1 MNNVYVDSEQLLNC
15 ALNLKKDATNI
26 LTTFQNECS
35 HAITAGNE
43 CLRVSGL
50 DSSTINASLNKIF
63 TKAYDQ
69 LMLLANFLATN
80 VAQEYDLTTQAIAKS
95 FNQEF
100 ANEIASL
107 LGITIG
113 SVAGGATG
121 IGTNISS
128 SSGIIGGYTGGS
140 GGSYPSTG
148 SQKTS
153 PYPNGNQTG
162 QVNLTDLTA
171 EEKAKLEAAGY
182 KWECHDG
189 TCGWYKTD
197 PNTGQPILA
206 GSNDLNKMY
215 GILGADQNGKYKP
228 TPSTSINGGMTSVPS
243 NISNSNVT
251 ETIMMQKGFTKD
263 ADGNWVNSDGVV
275 VGSGDAEII
284 SHEYNRFL
292 ENSGGDIN
300 SAYNSTQA
308 LTDQLI
314 KASANGEPVLKRD
327 AAGNPYVVTDSNFG
341 LGGNTRNSDTTSSN
355 ISSHLSD
362 DEYFRMYG
370 RSRDTSSSISSR
382 DSAINANS
390 LKQEQQEYKNYT
402 DTSNAN
408 YHLGGNATNS
418 HPYLSNDEYF
428 RMYGR
433 SRDTSSSISSRDS
446 AINANS
452 LKQEQ
457 QEYKNYTDTSN
468 ANYHLGG
475 NATNSH
481 PYLSNDEY
489 FRMYGRSRDTSS
501 SISSRD
507 SAINANSMKQEQMA
521 SRSINTN
528 VSSTK
533 SSYTNEK
540 MDILGKTDNSPS
552 FSSKSS
558 SSSNQHKSIF
568 DINVG
573 SNNSNSS
580 SKRGSI
586 SSSSS
591 SMSSTTTKPTTNA
604 KYSSGSSIKTTP
616 STKTTSISSRDS
628 AINANSMRNEQRAAR
643 TTSKVYDSSTKS
655 NSKWA

>member
-1 MNNVYVDSEQLLNC
+1 MNNIYVDSEQLLNC
-15 ALNLKKDATNI
+15 ALNLKKEATNI

-50 DSSTINASLNKIF
+50 DSSAVNTSLNKIF
-63 TKAYDQ
+63 TNTYDQ

-107 LGITIG
+107 LGITVG
-113 SVAGGATG
+113 TVTGGATG
-121 IGTNISS
+121 IGTNISG
-128 SSGIIGGYTGGS
+128 SSGIAGGYS
-140 GGSYPSTG
+140 GGSSYFGGTCGSSPSTG
-148 SQKTS
+148 SPNAS

-162 QVNLTDLTA
+162 QVNLTNLTP

-182 KWECHDG
+182 KWQCGPDG
-189 TCGWYKTD
+189 CGWYKTD

-206 GSNDLNKMY
+206 DSSDLNKMY

-228 TPSTSINGGMTSVPS
+228 TPSTSISGGTTGGVPS
-243 NISNSNVT
+243 SKNSNY
-251 ETIMMQKGFTKD
+251 
-263 ADGNWVNSDGVV
+263 
-275 VGSGDAEII
+275 
-284 SHEYNRFL
+284 H
-292 ENSGGDIN
+292 
-300 SAYNSTQA
+300 
-308 LTDQLI
+308 
-314 KASANGEPVLKRD
+314 
-327 AAGNPYVVTDSNFG
+327 
-341 LGGNTRNSDTTSSN
+341 LGGNATNSKPQ
-355 ISSHLSD
+355 LSD

-370 RSRDTSSSISSR
+370 RSRDTSSSI
-382 DSAINANS
+382 N
-390 LKQEQQEYKNYT
+390 
-402 DTSNAN
+402 TS
-408 YHLGGNATNS
+408 
-418 HPYLSNDEYF
+418 
-428 RMYGR
+428 
-433 SRDTSSSISSRDS
+433 
-446 AINANS
+446 
-452 LKQEQ
+452 
-457 QEYKNYTDTSN
+457 
-468 ANYHLGG
+468 
-475 NATNSH
+475 
-481 PYLSNDEY
+481 
-489 FRMYGRSRDTSS
+489 
-501 SISSRD
+501 
-507 SAINANSMKQEQMA
+507 
-521 SRSINTN
+521 

-573 SNNSNSS
+573 SNNSNPS

-604 KYSSGSSIKTTP
+604 KYSSSS
-616 STKTTSISSRDS
+616 STKTTTSPKTSTVSSRDS

>member
-1 MNNVYVDSEQLLNC
+1 MNNIYVDSEQLLNC

-50 DSSTINASLNKIF
+50 DSSAINTSLNKIF
-63 TKAYDQ
+63 TNTYDQ

-107 LGITIG
+107 LGITVG
-113 SVAGGATG
+113 TVTGGATG
-121 IGTNISS
+121 IGTNTFG
-128 SSGIIGGYTGGS
+128 SSGYSGGSSYFGGTGGS
-140 GGSYPSTG
+140 SPSNGSPNA
-148 SQKTS
+148 S

-162 QVNLTDLTA
+162 QVNLTNLTP

-228 TPSTSINGGMTSVPS
+228 TPSTSNNGGMTSVPS

-251 ETIMMQKGFTKD
+251 ETIMMQKGFTK
-263 ADGNWVNSDGVV
+263 ATDGNWVNSDGVV
-275 VGSGDAEII
+275 VESGDAEII

-314 KASANGEPVLKRD
+314 KASANGDPVLKRD

-370 RSRDTSSSISSR
+370 RSRESF
-382 DSAINANS
+382 DSNPGRQTTNDSTINS
-390 LKQEQQEYKNYT
+390 
-402 DTSNAN
+402 DR
-408 YHLGGNATNS
+408 
-418 HPYLSNDEYF
+418 PY
-428 RMYGR
+428 
-433 SRDTSSSISSRDS
+433 
-446 AINANS
+446 
-452 LKQEQ
+452 
-457 QEYKNYTDTSN
+457 
-468 ANYHLGG
+468 
-475 NATNSH
+475 
-481 PYLSNDEY
+481 
-489 FRMYGRSRDTSS
+489 
-501 SISSRD
+501 ISSRD

-628 AINANSMRNEQRAAR
+628 AINANSMRNEQMAAR
-643 TTSKVYDSSTKS
+643 RASSGK
-655 NSKWA
+655 

>member
-1 MNNVYVDSEQLLNC
+1 MNNIYVDSEQLLNC
-15 ALNLKKDATNI
+15 ALNLKKDATKS
-26 LTTFQNECS
+26 LTTFQNEGS

-43 CLRVSGL
+43 FLRVSGL

-128 SSGIIGGYTGGS
+128 SSGIAGGYTGGS
-140 GGSYPSTG
+140 GYFGGTGGSSPSTG
-148 SQKTS
+148 SPIAS

-162 QVNLTDLTA
+162 QVNLTNLTP

-251 ETIMMQKGFTKD
+251 ETIMTQKGFTKD

-362 DEYFRMYG
+362 
-370 RSRDTSSSISSR
+370 
-382 DSAINANS
+382 
-390 LKQEQQEYKNYT
+390 
-402 DTSNAN
+402 
-408 YHLGGNATNS
+408 
-418 HPYLSNDEYF
+418 
-428 RMYGR
+428 
-433 SRDTSSSISSRDS
+433 
-446 AINANS
+446 
-452 LKQEQ
+452 
-457 QEYKNYTDTSN
+457 
-468 ANYHLGG
+468 
-475 NATNSH
+475 
-481 PYLSNDEY
+481 DEY

-628 AINANSMRNEQRAAR
+628 AINANSMRNEQKAAR

>member
-128 SSGIIGGYTGGS
+128 SSGIAGGYTGGS
-140 GGSYPSTG
+140 GYFGGTGGSSPSTG
-148 SQKTS
+148 SPIAS

-162 QVNLTDLTA
+162 QVNLTNLTP

-251 ETIMMQKGFTKD
+251 ETIMMQKGFTK
-263 ADGNWVNSDGVV
+263 APDGNWVNSDGVV

-314 KASANGEPVLKRD
+314 KASANGEPVFK
-327 AAGNPYVVTDSNFG
+327 
-341 LGGNTRNSDTTSSN
+341 
-355 ISSHLSD
+355 
-362 DEYFRMYG
+362 
-370 RSRDTSSSISSR
+370 
-382 DSAINANS
+382 
-390 LKQEQQEYKNYT
+390 
-402 DTSNAN
+402 
-408 YHLGGNATNS
+408 
-418 HPYLSNDEYF
+418 
-428 RMYGR
+428 
-433 SRDTSSSISSRDS
+433 
-446 AINANS
+446 
-452 LKQEQ
+452 
-457 QEYKNYTDTSN
+457 
-468 ANYHLGG
+468 
-475 NATNSH
+475 
-481 PYLSNDEY
+481 
-489 FRMYGRSRDTSS
+489 
-501 SISSRD
+501 
-507 SAINANSMKQEQMA
+507 
-521 SRSINTN
+521 
-528 VSSTK
+528 
-533 SSYTNEK
+533 
-540 MDILGKTDNSPS
+540 
-552 FSSKSS
+552 
-558 SSSNQHKSIF
+558 
-568 DINVG
+568 
-573 SNNSNSS
+573 
-580 SKRGSI
+580 
-586 SSSSS
+586 
-591 SMSSTTTKPTTNA
+591 
-604 KYSSGSSIKTTP
+604 
-616 STKTTSISSRDS
+616 
-628 AINANSMRNEQRAAR
+628 
-643 TTSKVYDSSTKS
+643 
-655 NSKWA
+655 

>member
-50 DSSTINASLNKIF
+50 DSSAVNTSLNKIF
-63 TKAYDQ
+63 TNTYDQ

-107 LGITIG
+107 LGITVG
-113 SVAGGATG
+113 TVTGGATG
-121 IGTNISS
+121 IGTNTFG
-128 SSGIIGGYTGGS
+128 SSGYS
-140 GGSYPSTG
+140 GGSSYFGGTCGSSPSTG
-148 SQKTS
+148 SPNAS

-162 QVNLTDLTA
+162 QVNLTNLTP

-182 KWECHDG
+182 KWQCGPDG
-189 TCGWYKTD
+189 CGWYKTD

-206 GSNDLNKMY
+206 DSSDLNKMY

-228 TPSTSINGGMTSVPS
+228 TPSTSISGGTTGGVPS

-251 ETIMMQKGFTKD
+251 ETIMTQKGFTKD

-314 KASANGEPVLKRD
+314 KASTNGEPVLKRD

-370 RSRDTSSSISSR
+370 RSRESSSSNPGRQTTNDSTINSDRPYISS
-382 DSAINANS
+382 S
-390 LKQEQQEYKNYT
+390 
-402 DTSNAN
+402 
-408 YHLGGNATNS
+408 
-418 HPYLSNDEYF
+418 
-428 RMYGR
+428 
-433 SRDTSSSISSRDS
+433 DS

-573 SNNSNSS
+573 SNNSNPT

-604 KYSSGSSIKTTP
+604 KYSSSS
-616 STKTTSISSRDS
+616 STKTTTSPKTSTVSSRDS
-628 AINANSMRNEQRAAR
+628 AINANSMRNEQKAAR

>member
-1 MNNVYVDSEQLLNC
+1 MNNIYVDSEQLLNC

-107 LGITIG
+107 LGITVG
-113 SVAGGATG
+113 TVTGGATG
-121 IGTNISS
+121 IGTNTFG
-128 SSGIIGGYTGGS
+128 SSGYSGGSGYFGGTGGS
-140 GGSYPSTG
+140 SPSIGSPNA
-148 SQKTS
+148 S

-162 QVNLTDLTA
+162 QVNLTNLTP

-251 ETIMMQKGFTKD
+251 ETIMMQKGFTK
-263 ADGNWVNSDGVV
+263 APDGNWVNSDGVV

-362 DEYFRMYG
+362 
-370 RSRDTSSSISSR
+370 
-382 DSAINANS
+382 
-390 LKQEQQEYKNYT
+390 
-402 DTSNAN
+402 
-408 YHLGGNATNS
+408 
-418 HPYLSNDEYF
+418 
-428 RMYGR
+428 
-433 SRDTSSSISSRDS
+433 
-446 AINANS
+446 
-452 LKQEQ
+452 
-457 QEYKNYTDTSN
+457 
-468 ANYHLGG
+468 
-475 NATNSH
+475 
-481 PYLSNDEY
+481 DEY

-628 AINANSMRNEQRAAR
+628 AINANSMRNEQKAAR

>member
-43 CLRVSGL
+43 CLKVSGL
-50 DSSTINASLNKIF
+50 DSSSINASLNKIF
-63 TKAYDQ
+63 TNTYDQ

-107 LGITIG
+107 LGITVG
-113 SVAGGATG
+113 TVTGGATG
-121 IGTNISS
+121 IGTNTFG
-128 SSGIIGGYTGGS
+128 SSGYSGGSGYFGGTGGS
-140 GGSYPSTG
+140 SPSTG
-148 SQKTS
+148 SPNAS

-162 QVNLTDLTA
+162 QVNLTNLTA

-206 GSNDLNKMY
+206 DSSDLNKMY
-215 GILGADQNGKYKP
+215 ATLGADQNGKYKP
-228 TPSTSINGGMTSVPS
+228 TPSTSISGGTTGGVPS

-251 ETIMMQKGFTKD
+251 ETIMTQKGFTKD

-275 VGSGDAEII
+275 VGSEDAEII

-370 RSRDTSSSISSR
+370 RSRESSSSNPGRQTTNDSTINSDRPYISS
-382 DSAINANS
+382 S
-390 LKQEQQEYKNYT
+390 
-402 DTSNAN
+402 
-408 YHLGGNATNS
+408 
-418 HPYLSNDEYF
+418 
-428 RMYGR
+428 
-433 SRDTSSSISSRDS
+433 DS

-573 SNNSNSS
+573 SNNSNPT

-604 KYSSGSSIKTTP
+604 KYSSSSSIKTTP
-616 STKTTSISSRDS
+616 STKTTSISSRNS
-628 AINANSMRNEQRAAR
+628 AINANSMRNEQKAAR

>member
-1 MNNVYVDSEQLLNC
+1 MNNIYVDSEQLLNC

-128 SSGIIGGYTGGS
+128 SSGIAGGYTGGS
-140 GGSYPSTG
+140 GYFGGTGGSSPSTG
-148 SQKTS
+148 SPIAS

-162 QVNLTDLTA
+162 QVNLTNLTP

-251 ETIMMQKGFTKD
+251 ETIMMQKGFTK
-263 ADGNWVNSDGVV
+263 ATDGNWVNSDGVV
-275 VGSGDAEII
+275 VESGDAEII

-314 KASANGEPVLKRD
+314 KASANGDPVLKRD

-355 ISSHLSD
+355 ISSQLSD

-370 RSRDTSSSISSR
+370 RSRDRSSSISSR
-382 DSAINANS
+382 D
-390 LKQEQQEYKNYT
+390 T
-402 DTSNAN
+402 
-408 YHLGGNATNS
+408 
-418 HPYLSNDEYF
+418 
-428 RMYGR
+428 
-433 SRDTSSSISSRDS
+433 
-446 AINANS
+446 
-452 LKQEQ
+452 
-457 QEYKNYTDTSN
+457 
-468 ANYHLGG
+468 
-475 NATNSH
+475 
-481 PYLSNDEY
+481 
-489 FRMYGRSRDTSS
+489 
-501 SISSRD
+501 
-507 SAINANSMKQEQMA
+507 AINANSMKKEQIA
-521 SRSINTN
+521 SRPISTSD
-528 VSSTK
+528 SSTK

>member
-452 LKQEQ
+452 
-457 QEYKNYTDTSN
+457 
-468 ANYHLGG
+468 
-475 NATNSH
+475 
-481 PYLSNDEY
+481 
-489 FRMYGRSRDTSS
+489 
-501 SISSRD
+501 
-507 SAINANSMKQEQMA
+507 MKQEQMA

>member
-1 MNNVYVDSEQLLNC
+1 MNNIYVDSEQLLNC
-15 ALNLKKDATNI
+15 ALNLKKEATNI

-50 DSSTINASLNKIF
+50 DSSAVNTSLNKIF
-63 TKAYDQ
+63 TNTYDQ

-107 LGITIG
+107 LGITVG
-113 SVAGGATG
+113 TVTGGATG
-121 IGTNISS
+121 IGTNISG
-128 SSGIIGGYTGGS
+128 SSGIAGGYS
-140 GGSYPSTG
+140 GGSSYFGGTCGSSPSTG
-148 SQKTS
+148 SPNAS

-162 QVNLTDLTA
+162 QVNLTNLTP

-182 KWECHDG
+182 KWQCGPDG
-189 TCGWYKTD
+189 CGWYKTD

-206 GSNDLNKMY
+206 DSSDLNKMY

-228 TPSTSINGGMTSVPS
+228 TPSTSISGGTTGGVPS
-243 NISNSNVT
+243 SKNSNY
-251 ETIMMQKGFTKD
+251 
-263 ADGNWVNSDGVV
+263 
-275 VGSGDAEII
+275 
-284 SHEYNRFL
+284 H
-292 ENSGGDIN
+292 
-300 SAYNSTQA
+300 
-308 LTDQLI
+308 
-314 KASANGEPVLKRD
+314 
-327 AAGNPYVVTDSNFG
+327 
-341 LGGNTRNSDTTSSN
+341 LGGNATNSKPQLSDDEYFRMYGKSRDVPSSKN
-355 ISSHLSD
+355 SNYHLGGNATNSKPQLSD

-370 RSRDTSSSISSR
+370 RSRDTSSSI
-382 DSAINANS
+382 N
-390 LKQEQQEYKNYT
+390 
-402 DTSNAN
+402 TS
-408 YHLGGNATNS
+408 
-418 HPYLSNDEYF
+418 
-428 RMYGR
+428 
-433 SRDTSSSISSRDS
+433 
-446 AINANS
+446 
-452 LKQEQ
+452 
-457 QEYKNYTDTSN
+457 
-468 ANYHLGG
+468 
-475 NATNSH
+475 
-481 PYLSNDEY
+481 
-489 FRMYGRSRDTSS
+489 
-501 SISSRD
+501 
-507 SAINANSMKQEQMA
+507 
-521 SRSINTN
+521 

-573 SNNSNSS
+573 SNNSNPS

-604 KYSSGSSIKTTP
+604 KYSSSS
-616 STKTTSISSRDS
+616 STKTTTSPKTSTVSSRDS